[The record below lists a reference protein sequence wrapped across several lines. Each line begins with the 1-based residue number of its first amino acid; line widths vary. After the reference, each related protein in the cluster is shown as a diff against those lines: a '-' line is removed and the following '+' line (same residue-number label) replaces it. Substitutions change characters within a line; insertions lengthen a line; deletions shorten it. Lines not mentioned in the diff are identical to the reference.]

1 MNTWPS
7 LPGTE
12 EEMFRKLE
20 NSQPIGRMA
29 TAQEVPSLAL
39 FICSDE
45 AAFLTGIDYP
55 MDGGFMYLR
64 G

>member
-1 MNTWPS
+1 
-7 LPGTE
+7 
-12 EEMFRKLE
+12 MFRKLE